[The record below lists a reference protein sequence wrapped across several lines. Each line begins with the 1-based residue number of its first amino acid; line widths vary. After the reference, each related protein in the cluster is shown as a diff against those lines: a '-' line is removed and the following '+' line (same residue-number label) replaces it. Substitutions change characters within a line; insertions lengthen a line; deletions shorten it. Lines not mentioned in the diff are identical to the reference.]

1 MNFMGQMLFLPVTQ
15 PTVSKRWRNPKAL
28 MQTTSLILSS
38 SFKGF
43 LMEQV
48 CQLSD
53 INGIIT
59 TTVLQPLCRLICVS
73 RQLPLTTRGFCWS
86 KVSLPVCCY
95 SQQLQLEMWA
105 NAKRDGR
112 PAEHRWRPLFNAA
125 MFGWCPL
132 LECRA
137 VTLPRR
143 GSRWK

>member
-1 MNFMGQMLFLPVTQ
+1 MYRHAVADIGGDRHSIIQLFV
-15 PTVSKRWRNPKAL
+15 VVR
-28 MQTTSLILSS
+28 TT
-38 SFKGF
+38 K
-43 LMEQV
+43 
-48 CQLSD
+48 
-53 INGIIT
+53 

-125 MFGWCPL
+125 KFG
-132 LECRA
+132 
-137 VTLPRR
+137 
-143 GSRWK
+143 